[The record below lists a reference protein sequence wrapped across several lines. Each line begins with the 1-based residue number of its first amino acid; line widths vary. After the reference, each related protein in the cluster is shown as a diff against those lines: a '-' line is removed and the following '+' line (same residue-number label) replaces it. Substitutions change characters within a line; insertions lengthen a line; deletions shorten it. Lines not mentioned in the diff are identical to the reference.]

1 MGQFGAVPVPVL
13 AQGPAAVAV
22 PFPWRVELPA
32 LGALPAILRDLRQKF
47 QQEKKKKKKSVYFWV
62 FLVLAVWEKQQGS
75 LATKILFVSDL

>member
-47 QQEKKKKKKSVYFWV
+47 QQEKKKKKISV
-62 FLVLAVWEKQQGS
+62 FLGIPRFSRVGKAARKPRYENF
-75 LATKILFVSDL
+75 ICE